1 MQMPHFAPA
10 SHLPAGAE
18 GQGGSVAPQCE
29 RGMTH
34 AQRRQFAGRC
44 TSASVV
50 ASIVFNFMRTLRS
63 PIAPRIA

>member
-1 MQMPHFAPA
+1 MQMPHLAAA
-10 SHLPAGAE
+10 SHLPAGPE
-18 GQGGSVAPQCE
+18 GQAVSVAPQCE

-34 AQRRQFAGRC
+34 AQRRQSAGRC
-44 TSASVV
+44 TPASVV